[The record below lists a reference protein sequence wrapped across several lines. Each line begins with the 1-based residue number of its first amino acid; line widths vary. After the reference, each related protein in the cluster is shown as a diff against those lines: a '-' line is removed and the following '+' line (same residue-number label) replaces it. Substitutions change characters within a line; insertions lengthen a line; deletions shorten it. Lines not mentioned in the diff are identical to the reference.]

1 MKGIKWHYILLL
13 GLSIFVAISVLVL
26 WPEPS
31 ARQTLP
37 TPSELVIHWD
47 EAKDYAGQIT
57 ATTVDY
63 HSLCTAVTPA
73 C

>member
-1 MKGIKWHYILLL
+1 MKGIKWHYTLLL
-13 GLSIFVAISVLVL
+13 GLSIFVAISVVVF

-31 ARQTLP
+31 TPETLP
-37 TPSELVIHWD
+37 TPSELVIPWD
-47 EAKDYAGQIT
+47 AAKNYACEIT

-63 HSLCTAVTPA
+63 HSLCTGVAPA